1 MVSSRRSPGSEH
13 GSCVMLERADDTSAD
28 DTTELKWELDEDLFV
43 TMFLFRMISSGA
55 HLTSN
60 ASRPSC
66 DHLSE
71 NWLFTPAELNSS
83 YYMSVC
89 IEDNSRSQGPED
101 SPASVGLKVWKTVPF
116 VEDTLVSGTEA
127 VKLIA

>member
-1 MVSSRRSPGSEH
+1 MVSSRRSLRNEH

-28 DTTELKWELDEDLFV
+28 DATELKWELEDLFV

-55 HLTSN
+55 HLPSN
-60 ASRPSC
+60 TSRPGC

-71 NWLFTPAELNSS
+71 KWLFTLAELNSS
-83 YYMSVC
+83 HYMSDC

-127 VKLIA
+127 VELVA